1 MAHFDE
7 KQLKAHLKEGVFL
20 RAYLIFG
27 DEDYLKQH
35 YAMLLCEKAVDEAFR
50 ALNFDQYEGKNADL
64 RDVFDRANTMP
75 MMSERRCVLVDD
87 YPLDTLNEKALK
99 TLEESLAALPET
111 AVVIFRQMQTGLGK
125 NAKKLA
131 AMFEKSGAACELNRR
146 KGQELLKPLIA
157 SAAKRGCSLSSAAA
171 QYLVSCV
178 GDDFNVLIAELSK
191 LCAYANGEITKE
203 HIDLLAV
210 KTLDA
215 RVYDLTRALMQHD
228 YEKAHRVLD
237 ILLTLRT
244 EPNFILG
251 TIISAF
257 VDLYRVKVA
266 LTCCGSTAPLTEVFN
281 YKNRAFALNYTAR
294 DAAKLSL
301 RQIRAC
307 LKELQKADLKLKTG
321 GDNGTLILETLM
333 VRLLLVMNGET
344 KC

>member
-7 KQLKAHLKEGVFL
+7 KELKRHLKDGVFL
-20 RAYLIFG
+20 RAYLICG

-35 YAMLLCEKAVDEAFR
+35 YTMLLCESAVEEAFR
-50 ALNFDQYEGKNADL
+50 ALNFDQFEGKNTDL
-64 RDVFDRANTMP
+64 RDVFDRAATLP
-75 MMSERRCVLVDD
+75 MLSSRRCLLVDD
-87 YPLDTLNEKALK
+87 YPLDSLNEKALK
-99 TLEESLAALPET
+99 DLEASLDALPDS
-111 AVVIFRQMQTGLGK
+111 AVVIFRQMQNGLGK
-125 NAKKLA
+125 NAKKLT
-131 AMFEKSGAACELNRR
+131 AMFDKAGAVCELDRR
-146 KGQELLKPLIA
+146 KGQDLFKPLIA
-157 SAAKRGCSLSSAAA
+157 SAAKRGCTLSPAMA

-178 GDDFNVLIAELSK
+178 GDDFNVLIGELSK
-191 LCAYANGEITKE
+191 VCAYAKGEITKQ

-228 YEKAHRVLD
+228 YEKAHRVLE

-251 TIISAF
+251 TIISSF

-266 LTCCGSTAPLTEVFN
+266 VTCCGSTEPLMQVFN
-281 YKNRAFALNYTAR
+281 YKNRAFALNYIAR

-301 RQIRAC
+301 PQIRAC
-307 LKELQKADLKLKTG
+307 LGELRNADLKLKST
-321 GDNGTLILETLM
+321 GDNGELILETLM
-333 VRLLLVMNGET
+333 VRLLLLMNGET

>member
-1 MAHFDE
+1 ME
-7 KQLKAHLKEGVFL
+7 P
-20 RAYLIFG
+20 
-27 DEDYLKQH
+27 
-35 YAMLLCEKAVDEAFR
+35 AFSS
-50 ALNFDQYEGKNADL
+50 LNFDQFEGKNADL

-75 MMSERRCVLVDD
+75 MMSARRCVLVDD
-87 YPLDTLNEKALK
+87 FALESLNEKALK
-99 TLEESLAALPET
+99 TLAESLNALPDT
-111 AVVIFRQMQTGLGK
+111 ALVIFRQMQAGLGK
-125 NAKKLA
+125 NAKKLT
-131 AMFEKSGAACELNRR
+131 AMFETAGAVCELNRR

-157 SAAKRGCSLSSAAA
+157 SVAKRGCSLSPAVA

-191 LCAYANGEITKE
+191 LCAYANGEITKA
-203 HIDLLAV
+203 HVDLLAV

-237 ILLTLRT
+237 TLLTLRT

-251 TIISAF
+251 TIISSF

-266 LTCCGSTAPLTEVFN
+266 LTCCGSTAPLNDVFN

-301 RQIRAC
+301 QQIRAC
-307 LKELQKADLKLKTG
+307 LKELQKADLKLKSTG
-321 GDNGTLILETLM
+321 DSGTLILETLM

>member
-7 KQLKAHLKEGVFL
+7 KELRRHLKEGALL
-20 RAYLIFG
+20 RAYLFCG
-27 DEDYLKQH
+27 DEDYLKQN
-35 YAMLLCEKAVDEAFR
+35 YTMLLCDQATEEAFR
-50 ALNFDQYEGKNADL
+50 ALNFDRFEGKSADL
-64 RDVFDRANTMP
+64 RDVFDRAATMP
-75 MMSERRCVLVDD
+75 MMSARRCILVDD
-87 YPLDTLNEKALK
+87 YPLDSLNEKALK
-99 TLEESLAALPET
+99 TLAESLDALPDT
-111 AVVIFRQMQTGLGK
+111 SVVVFRQMQAGLGK
-125 NAKKLA
+125 NAKKLMS
-131 AMFEKSGAACELNRR
+131 MFEKAGAVCELNRR
-146 KGQELLKPLIA
+146 KGQELLKPLVA
-157 SAAKRGCSLSSAAA
+157 AAAKRGCTLSPAMA
-171 QYLVSCV
+171 QYLASCV
-178 GDDFNVLIAELSK
+178 GDDFNVLLAELSK
-191 LCAYANGEITKE
+191 ICAYVGGEITKE

-251 TIISAF
+251 TIISCF

-266 LTCCGSTAPLTEVFN
+266 LVCRGSTSPLTEVFN

-301 RQIRAC
+301 PQIRAC
-307 LKELQKADLKLKTG
+307 LKELQKADLKLKSTG
-321 GDNGTLILETLM
+321 DSGVLILETLM